1 MDRAVGEFHSL
12 DSYARYCAGMLRFR
26 EPLEAA
32 LRAADPAREW
42 CSVEIAAALR
52 SDLADLGRPAEAVE
66 GIAAPELEERPFRWG
81 VLYVL
86 EGSALG
92 AVLLLKR
99 AVDLGLSGSSGAR
112 HLALQ
117 THDRKRW
124 LRFTEMLDLQAR
136 DNPEAAERGAAF
148 AFALA
153 LNSFSNGEK

>member
-1 MDRAVGEFHSL
+1 
-12 DSYARYCAGMLRFR
+12 MLRFR

-32 LRAADPAREW
+32 LQAADSAHEW
-42 CSVEIAAALR
+42 HPVEIAAALR
-52 SDLADLGRPAEAVE
+52 SDLADLGRAAEAGARIEV
-66 GIAAPELEERPFRWG
+66 PEIEEKSFRWG

-99 AVDLGLSGSSGAR
+99 AADLGLSGGMGAR

-117 THDRKRW
+117 TYDRKRW
-124 LRFTEMLDLQAR
+124 PRFAERLDSHAH

-153 LNSFSNGEK
+153 LKSFSNGKT